1 MKFGIFSNGLRG
13 NADASATYAE
23 DVNEIVTADELG
35 YDQAWVSEHMGSW
48 LPDPVAHADLLIA
61 NAAGQTR
68 NIKLGPA
75 VRLLPLF
82 HPIDIAVSAAL
93 CDQMS
98 KGRYML
104 GIGPGVPFLPNME
117 RRGMSN
123 DDRHS
128 MMLESIAFILKI
140 WSAKEPF
147 DWNGKHWKG
156 TNIQITPQPYQG
168 RMPDVAIASGQREMV
183 ELAVQHGWSL
193 MTGLIENL
201 PTMTARFAQFDE
213 VSRAAGKE
221 PDRSKLTVSR
231 YIHVGD
237 SVKNARNEIRKDVE
251 FALGEWIEHDPK
263 RFKGY
268 VRDGENLKELT
279 FDQFADR
286 GMVIAGDPAQVFE
299 QLSQYYDDIGGFGTL
314 LIGMGKSWG
323 KYDDRCRSMKLF
335 MQEVAPRLAKHA
347 ASRSRVSAADKE
359 PARMAS

>member
-1 MKFGIFSNGLRG
+1 
-13 NADASATYAE
+13 
-23 DVNEIVTADELG
+23 
-35 YDQAWVSEHMGSW
+35 
-48 LPDPVAHADLLIA
+48 
-61 NAAGQTR
+61 
-68 NIKLGPA
+68 
-75 VRLLPLF
+75 
-82 HPIDIAVSAAL
+82 
-93 CDQMS
+93 
-98 KGRYML
+98 
-104 GIGPGVPFLPNME
+104 
-117 RRGMSN
+117 
-123 DDRHS
+123 
-128 MMLESIAFILKI
+128 
-140 WSAKEPF
+140 
-147 DWNGKHWKG
+147 
-156 TNIQITPQPYQG
+156 
-168 RMPDVAIASGQREMV
+168 
-183 ELAVQHGWSL
+183 
-193 MTGLIENL
+193 
-201 PTMTARFAQFDE
+201 
-213 VSRAAGKE
+213 
-221 PDRSKLTVSR
+221 VSR

-347 ASRSRVSAADKE
+347 ASRSRVAAADKE